1 MNILN
6 AQSTDLSAALSALS
20 AKLGSGAGMV
30 SQAGMEKTVAVF
42 GKPLTPA
49 EVVRTLIAAVRERG
63 DDAIAEYLLKLDG
76 ARLTPEQFRL
86 SPDALRDAWDQTP
99 EPVRSALQRARENI
113 RRFQEHIRPQLPS
126 TQRNAEG
133 GFVGITHRPL
143 NRVGLYIPAGLAST
157 VLMTAVPASV
167 AGVREIALAT
177 PCNRE
182 GMPSREV
189 LAAAHVAG
197 VTEVYRIGGAL
208 AIAAFACGTSAVPRV
223 EKICGPGNTF
233 VTIAKKELYGE
244 VDLDMLAGP
253 SEVLV
258 IADAKAEPRFIAAD
272 MLSQAEHNPAA
283 AVLLT
288 PEEKIARRTLE
299 ALEAQLPRLSRAQ
312 AARDCLERYGFIGV
326 TRDLDHAVE
335 LANQFAPEHL
345 ELAVAKPDVL
355 LPRIRTA
362 GAVFMGQ
369 FTPEP
374 VGDYVAGPSHV
385 LPTGGTARFFSGLGV
400 YHFMRTMS
408 VIHYDRDALRKT
420 AADVDVLARAE
431 GLDAHARSATIR
443 FE

>member
-1 MNILN
+1 MNIVN
-6 AQSTDLSAALSALS
+6 ARTADLSAALSALS
-20 AKLGSGAGMV
+20 AALGAGAGMV
-30 SQAGMEKTVAVF
+30 SREGQERTLAVF
-42 GKPLTPA
+42 GRALSPA
-49 EVVRTLIAAVRERG
+49 EVVRELIRAVRERG
-63 DDAIAEYLLKLDG
+63 DEALVEYIRKLDG
-76 ARLTPEQFRL
+76 ATLTPERL
-86 SPDALRDAWDQTP
+86 RVSPEMLGDAWDQTP
-99 EPVRSALQRARENI
+99 PSVREALQRARDNI
-113 RRFQEHIRPQLPS
+113 RCFQEHIRPALPPA
-126 TQRNAEG
+126 QRNAEG
-133 GFVGITHRPL
+133 GFVSITHRPL
-143 NRVGLYIPAGLAST
+143 RRVGLYVPAGLAST
-157 VLMTAVPASV
+157 VLMTAIPAAV
-167 AGVREIALAT
+167 AGVREVALAT

-189 LAAAHVAG
+189 LAAAHLAG
-197 VTEVYRIGGAL
+197 VEEVYRIGGAL
-208 AIAAFACGTSAVPRV
+208 AIAAFACGTRSVPRV

-233 VTIAKKELYGE
+233 VTLAKKELYGS

-258 IADAKAEPRFIAAD
+258 IADAKSEPRFIAAD

-288 PEEKIARRTLE
+288 PEERIARRTLE
-299 ALEAQLPRLSRAQ
+299 EIEAQLPTLSRGP

-345 ELAVAKPDVL
+345 ELAVARPDAL
-355 LPRIRTA
+355 LPRIHSA
-362 GAVFMGQ
+362 GAVFLGQ
-369 FTPEP
+369 CTPEP

-400 YHFMRTMS
+400 QHFLRTMS

-420 AADVDVLARAE
+420 VPDIAVLANAE